1 MKVLAIS
8 AGMGQP
14 SATRMLVDRLSA
26 ATVKHAGAAGLELDE
41 PIEVIELRDIATEL
55 MSSEISRVPSPRVA
69 GAIESVEAADTL
81 IVVSPIYN
89 TQPAALLSLFF
100 EVADD
105 AILRG
110 KPVLL
115 GATGGT
121 ARHSLAIDRA
131 LLPLFHYLHALVVPT
146 SIFAATDDW
155 GSPASLDKRTEDAAG
170 SFVGLL
176 AMRAGVP
183 NTDELSG
190 SDTDKASHGDDDFEL
205 ENDFETML
213 KSI

>member
-14 SATRMLVDRLSA
+14 SATRMLVDRLDA
-26 ATVKHAGAAGLELDE
+26 AIVKHAESAGIDLDA
-41 PIEVIELRDIATEL
+41 IEVLELRDIATEL
-55 MSSEISRVPSPRVA
+55 MSSEISRVHSPRVA
-69 GAIESVEAADTL
+69 KAIESVEKADAL
-81 IVVSPIYN
+81 VVVSPIYN

-100 EVADD
+100 EVTDD

-155 GSPASLDKRTEDAAG
+155 GSPAALDQRTEDAAG
-170 SFVGLL
+170 SFVSLL

-183 NTDELSG
+183 DADQLGG
-190 SDTDKASHGDDDFEL
+190 SDSDKASHGDDDFEL

>member
-14 SATRMLVDRLSA
+14 SATRMLVDRLAA

-69 GAIESVEAADTL
+69 GAIDSVEAADTL

-155 GSPASLDKRTEDAAG
+155 GSPASLD
-170 SFVGLL
+170 
-176 AMRAGVP
+176 
-183 NTDELSG
+183 
-190 SDTDKASHGDDDFEL
+190 
-205 ENDFETML
+205 
-213 KSI
+213 